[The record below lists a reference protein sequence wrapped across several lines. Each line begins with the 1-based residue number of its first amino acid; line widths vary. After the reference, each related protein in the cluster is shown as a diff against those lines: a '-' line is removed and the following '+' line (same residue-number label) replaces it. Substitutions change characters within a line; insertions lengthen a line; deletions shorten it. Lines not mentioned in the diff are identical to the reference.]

1 MCFHLDFS
9 FSFLFLFLFFF
20 PFHQNIKIL
29 EVVLACL
36 HPQVSNG
43 LVADR
48 LLPTPCFTLFLLHRQ
63 TRNTTLHAR
72 LQWELTSCHNPNFLT
87 GARAEATALSLSLFV
102 LCDSRRPTP
111 LCVSQHKS
119 LIKSHLQSRQNNEH
133 PIIALPRPWLRANPS
148 RRAPTRA
155 QSCPSA
161 P

>member
-1 MCFHLDFS
+1 MIKHVLSPRFLFFFPFS
-9 FSFLFLFLFFF
+9 FSFFF

-43 LVADR
+43 LVADQ

-87 GARAEATALSLSLFV
+87 GARAEATALSLSL
-102 LCDSRRPTP
+102 CT
-111 LCVSQHKS
+111 
-119 LIKSHLQSRQNNEH
+119 
-133 PIIALPRPWLRANPS
+133 LRLEKTDTTLRLA
-148 RRAPTRA
+148 T
-155 QSCPSA
+155 
-161 P
+161 